1 MSRAAFLLLGHA
13 MVALGFVGA
22 FLPLL
27 PTTPFLILA
36 AGCYARSSPRLE
48 RWLLTHPRFGP
59 LLTAWRERGAI
70 PFRAKAIAAG
80 GMAAGYLMFVAGSE
94 PGPLLSAVVAA
105 GMIGIAAYVLTRPD

>member
-1 MSRAAFLLLGHA
+1 MSRAGFLILGHA
-13 MVALGFVGA
+13 MVGFGFVGA

-48 RWLLTHPRFGP
+48 RWLLNHPRFGP
-59 LLTAWRERGAI
+59 LLVAWRERGAI

-80 GMAAGYLMFVAGSE
+80 GMAAGYLMFVSGAQ
-94 PGPLLSAVVAA
+94 PGAPLSVVVAI
-105 GMIGIAAYVLTRPD
+105 GMIAIAAYVLTRPD